1 MLGEL
6 YSQTGNPTNATS
18 YILDCITTAKKHY
31 LEYLT
36 ALGCLHL
43 AFIQVYSYVMKTRLG
58 LQNLFSYISIR
69 LFCNIINAIYGH
81 KTLLVHT
88 EIAESWFIGF
98 RPIREPYLFENL
110 NFYFIKTA
118 KITAFRNIA
127 MYGNIAL
134 SVLK

>member
-1 MLGEL
+1 VLGEL

-58 LQNLFSYISIR
+58 LQYLFSYD
-69 LFCNIINAIYGH
+69 L
-81 KTLLVHT
+81 
-88 EIAESWFIGF
+88 
-98 RPIREPYLFENL
+98 
-110 NFYFIKTA
+110 
-118 KITAFRNIA
+118 
-127 MYGNIAL
+127 
-134 SVLK
+134 